1 MPLRSGK
8 LASVS
13 TEWKSEDSP
22 LRAALHDLATL
33 LVREESLQTVLQ
45 RVVELARGG
54 IGECD
59 LASVTYLN
67 DGRAET
73 IVSTDLLAEEI
84 DQAQYEFDAGPCL
97 EAIRRQELVSVPSMA
112 DSSEWSEFRNAAMA
126 GGVRSSFS
134 IPLASGDVQVGAL
147 NLYGRKDH
155 AFNSVPPDAALLF
168 AEQAAT
174 AVWASRT
181 LERTRDVVAHLE
193 TALSTREQIGIAVG
207 IVMANEKLSS
217 EEAFAKLVQVSQH
230 RNVKLRDLAMEVSA
244 TGATPI

>member
-1 MPLRSGK
+1 MRSGK
-8 LASVS
+8 LAIVATKWYS
-13 TEWKSEDSP
+13 DSS
-22 LRAALHDLATL
+22 LRAALHDLGTL

-45 RVVELARGG
+45 RVVDLARGG

-59 LASVTYLN
+59 LASVTYLK
-67 DGRAET
+67 DGQAET
-73 IVSTDLLAEEI
+73 IVSTDPLAEEI
-84 DQAQYEFDAGPCL
+84 DQAQYSFDAGPCL
-97 EAIRRQELVSVPSMA
+97 EAIRLQELVSVPSMA
-112 DSSEWSEFRNAAMA
+112 EPGEWTEFRNAAMA
-126 GGVRSSFS
+126 GGVQSSFS
-134 IPLASGDVQVGAL
+134 LPLATGDVQLGAL

-193 TALSTREQIGIAVG
+193 TALSTREQIGIGVG
-207 IVMANEKLSS
+207 IVMANEKMSS

-230 RNVKLRDLAMEVSA
+230 RNVKLREIATEVSA
-244 TGATPI
+244 TGATPN

>member
-1 MPLRSGK
+1 LG
-8 LASVS
+8 
-13 TEWKSEDSP
+13 
-22 LRAALHDLATL
+22 TL

-45 RVVELARGG
+45 RVVDLARGG

-59 LASVTYLN
+59 LASVTYLK
-67 DGRAET
+67 DGQAET

-84 DQAQYEFDAGPCL
+84 DQAQYDFDAGPCL
-97 EAIRRQELVSVPSMA
+97 EAIRRQELVSVPSMTEPG
-112 DSSEWSEFRNAAMA
+112 EWTEFRNAAMA

-134 IPLASGDVQVGAL
+134 LPLATGEVQLGAL

-207 IVMANEKLSS
+207 IVMANEKMSS

-230 RNVKLRDLAMEVSA
+230 RNVKLREIAMEVSA
-244 TGATPI
+244 TGATPN